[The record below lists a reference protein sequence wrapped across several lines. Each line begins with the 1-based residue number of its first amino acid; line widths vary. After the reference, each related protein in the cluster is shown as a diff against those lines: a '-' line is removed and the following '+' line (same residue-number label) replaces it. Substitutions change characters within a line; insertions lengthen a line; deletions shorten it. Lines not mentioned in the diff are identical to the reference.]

1 MQKYSGLILEGPFK
15 SHFCMS
21 YSGVWTTGRY
31 VERVE
36 RHAAVKP
43 ESINQCT
50 ICHLTNLE
58 PIGDF

>member
-43 ESINQCT
+43 ESINQS
-50 ICHLTNLE
+50 IQILDLGNPFE
-58 PIGDF
+58 I